1 MAPVAQGIPA
11 PLHRSRCFDPLDR
24 LRTVASHQ
32 YRTPG
37 KGSDL
42 GKKNASPSVAIIDS
56 QSVKCADTVAASD
69 SGYDAGK
76 KINGRKRHILTDT
89 CGNLLGVVVTPAS
102 VQDRDGAKVLLC
114 LFAHLY
120 LTLKTIFADGGYA
133 GQCEDWVK
141 QMGLL
146 FGHTGLALRIVKRS
160 DVADAPA
167 KGFVLLPMR
176 WIVERTFGWLV
187 KSRRLVRDYERKP
200 RHHEALVY
208 LSMISLSTRSL
219 AKIEPPSAL

>member
-1 MAPVAQGIPA
+1 MAP
-11 PLHRSRCFDPLDR
+11 
-24 LRTVASHQ
+24 HQ
-32 YRTPG
+32 YRPSG
-37 KGSDL
+37 KGPSHV
-42 GKKNASPSVAIIDS
+42 KKNASPSVAIIDS
-56 QSVKCADTVAASD
+56 QSVKCADTVASSS

-89 CGNLLGVVVTPAS
+89 QGNLLGVVVTPAS

-120 LTLKTIFADGGYA
+120 LSLKIIFADGGYA
-133 GQCEDWVK
+133 GQCELWVK

-146 FGHTGLALRIVKRS
+146 FGHAGLAFRIVKRS
-160 DVADAPA
+160 DVPDAPA

-200 RHHEALVY
+200 KHHEALVY
-208 LSMISLSTRSL
+208 LSMISLNARKLT
-219 AKIEPPSAL
+219 KNEPQTVL